1 MMFHQ
6 QLHNPESRGWARPKS
21 THSTMLA
28 KQSLRERTLHR
39 VLGAQEWTAKKGSPP
54 ELTHWHEDRPGPNM

>member
-6 QLHNPESRGWARPKS
+6 QPHNPEGRGWARPKS
-21 THSTMLA
+21 THSTMLT

-39 VLGAQEWTAKKGSPP
+39 VLGAQEWTAKKGSSP
-54 ELTHWHEDRPGPNM
+54 ELTH